1 MAQFSFSRLK
11 GADPLLGVE
20 MASTGE
26 VACLGDQVEEA
37 YLKALLSVGFSIP
50 EKGILLTTGKIE
62 DKVDFLESAR
72 KLQQLDIPV
81 YATKGTHDF
90 LKENDIETRVL
101 KMPMRDE
108 EFEEGSDAMDAI
120 EAIEKGLIDL
130 VINIPRSLERNDLTS
145 GYLVRRKT
153 VDYGIN
159 FYI

>member
-1 MAQFSFSRLK
+1 M
-11 GADPLLGVE
+11 
-20 MASTGE
+20 
-26 VACLGDQVEEA
+26 
-37 YLKALLSVGFSIP
+37 
-50 EKGILLTTGKIE
+50 
-62 DKVDFLESAR
+62 
-72 KLQQLDIPV
+72 
-81 YATKGTHDF
+81 HDF

-153 VDYGIN
+153 VDYGIGLLTN
-159 FYI
+159 IQAANLFVDALWKIRDTDELMVKPWGEYC

>member
-1 MAQFSFSRLK
+1 
-11 GADPLLGVE
+11 

-101 KMPMRDE
+101 KMLIVRDE
-108 EFEEGSDAMDAI
+108 EFEAGSDAMDAI

-130 VINIPRSLERNDLTS
+130 VINIPRSLNAT
-145 GYLVRRKT
+145 T
-153 VDYGIN
+153 
-159 FYI
+159 